1 MAISR
6 RRDAGEGK
14 GAPPHVPNQ
23 GELAADGGG
32 QTMSLAAAV
41 VRTARPRQWV
51 KNVLVLAAPGAAGVL
66 THGQALGRS
75 LLAFALFCLASSG
88 TYFVNDAADA
98 DADRLHP
105 TKRNRPIAA
114 GALGV
119 GPAVA
124 IGLVAMVASIAIA
137 VAAGRSKLAVV
148 IAVYIGVTLAYSVWL
163 KHQPIFDIAAV
174 AAGFVL
180 RAIAGGVAA
189 GVPLSNWFL
198 IVASSG
204 SMLMVSGKRHAEH
217 VELGDSRGEHRATL
231 AAYSLPFLRFVRSVS
246 SSVAM
251 TAYFLWAFEKAGSAT
266 ALVAVQSHTQPSSH
280 GALWFELSVIPFALA
295 ILRYVLLL
303 DAGQGGAPEEI
314 VLGDRTLQIL
324 GVALVAMFAIGI
336 YVS

>member
-1 MAISR
+1 
-6 RRDAGEGK
+6 
-14 GAPPHVPNQ
+14 
-23 GELAADGGG
+23 
-32 QTMSLAAAV
+32 MSLAAAV

-124 IGLVAMVASIAIA
+124 IGLVAMVASIVIA

-204 SMLMVSGKRHAEH
+204 SMLMVTGKRHAEH

-266 ALVAVQSHTQPSSH
+266 ALVALQSHTQHSAH

-324 GVALVAMFAIGI
+324 GVALVAMFGIGI